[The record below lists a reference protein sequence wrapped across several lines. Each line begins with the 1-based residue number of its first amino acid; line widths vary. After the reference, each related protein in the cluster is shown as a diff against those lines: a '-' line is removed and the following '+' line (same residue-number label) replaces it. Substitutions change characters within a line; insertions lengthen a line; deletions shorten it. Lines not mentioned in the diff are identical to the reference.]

1 MKQNLCAAVQLPS
14 GRKRNIIFLIRKKW
28 TTYAKL
34 YAEPF
39 FPSNNAKMRHL
50 VSLVMVLFVNMLDA
64 PLQFKLELN
73 CIVYSYKLMW
83 SKTPHIQLVSKLVHT
98 EKVLQFARW
107 FFQSEVSNL
116 WKWSDFMTW
125 VVLDFY
131 LSSLPCIFLSY
142 VWPTRG
148 ECASFVHTA
157 YLQGACGFH
166 QCYQM
171 GL

>member
-1 MKQNLCAAVQLPS
+1 VLLCNYLLGERETLFFLLGRSGLPTPNYMLNL
-14 GRKRNIIFLIRKKW
+14 
-28 TTYAKL
+28 
-34 YAEPF
+34 F

-116 WKWSDFMTW
+116 
-125 VVLDFY
+125 
-131 LSSLPCIFLSY
+131 
-142 VWPTRG
+142 
-148 ECASFVHTA
+148 
-157 YLQGACGFH
+157 
-166 QCYQM
+166 
-171 GL
+171 